1 MVEVNLKVDV
11 NAVGGCFVLIILYL
25 EYGSARIPSPLNDR
39 LGGGDPLSLP
49 FFPMN
54 AVVFE
59 VEDGVYFSV
68 EPD

>member
-25 EYGSARIPSPLNDR
+25 EYGSARIPSPPSTL
-39 LGGGDPLSLP
+39 LP
-49 FFPMN
+49 HERCC
-54 AVVFE
+54 VE